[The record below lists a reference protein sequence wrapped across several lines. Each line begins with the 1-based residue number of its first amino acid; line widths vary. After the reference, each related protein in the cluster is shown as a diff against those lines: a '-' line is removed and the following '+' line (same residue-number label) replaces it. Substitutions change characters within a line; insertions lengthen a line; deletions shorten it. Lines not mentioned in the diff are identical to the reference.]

1 LFNRKLVPRTKE
13 LKNMKSWKKENRMK
27 MKIWYSLDKYKESK
41 EYLESVQEI
50 EGEMYYVNTPLA
62 GSFLNIRDKDGKIT
76 SISRELV
83 LKIEWMELPKWAV
96 LSEKQV
102 VDSAKLRM
110 RNLDVEIQQGIDH
123 LDQEKRLKDSLKDET
138 GSV

>member
-1 LFNRKLVPRTKE
+1 
-13 LKNMKSWKKENRMK
+13 
-27 MKIWYSLDKYKESK
+27 
-41 EYLESVQEI
+41 
-50 EGEMYYVNTPLA
+50 
-62 GSFLNIRDKDGKIT
+62 
-76 SISRELV
+76 
-83 LKIEWMELPKWAV
+83 MELPKWAV

>member
-1 LFNRKLVPRTKE
+1 
-13 LKNMKSWKKENRMK
+13 MKSWKKENKMM
-27 MKIWYSLDKYKESK
+27 MKIWYSLDNYRESDN
-41 EYLESVQEI
+41 YLENVETV

-62 GSFLNIRDKDGKIT
+62 GSFLNIQDKEGKIT

-83 LKIEWMELPKWAV
+83 LKIEWHKLPSWAV

-110 RNLDVEIQQGIDH
+110 RNLDVEIQQGIDN
-123 LDQEKRLKDSLKDET
+123 LAQEKRLKDSLKDET

>member
-1 LFNRKLVPRTKE
+1 
-13 LKNMKSWKKENRMK
+13 MKSWKKENRMM
-27 MKIWYSLDKYKESK
+27 MKIWYSMDKYKESK
-41 EYLESVQEI
+41 DYLESVQVL

-62 GSFLNIRDKDGKIT
+62 GSFLTIRDKDGKIA

-83 LKIEWMELPKWAV
+83 LKIVWQELPKWAV

-110 RNLDVEIQQGIDH
+110 RNLDNEISQSIEH
-123 LDQEKRLKDSLKDET
+123 LDNEKRLKEELDKDR
-138 GSV
+138 GSA

>member
-1 LFNRKLVPRTKE
+1 
-13 LKNMKSWKKENRMK
+13 MGS
-27 MKIWYSLDKYKESK
+27 
-41 EYLESVQEI
+41 
-50 EGEMYYVNTPLA
+50 EMCIRDRYYVNTPLA

>member
-1 LFNRKLVPRTKE
+1 MVPRNKE
-13 LKNMKSWKKENRMK
+13 VKQMKSWKKENRMDL
-27 MKIWYSLDKYKESK
+27 KIWYSLDKYRESD
-41 EYLESVQEI
+41 EYLENVQTI

-83 LKIEWMELPKWAV
+83 LKIEWSKLPSWAV

-102 VDSAKLRM
+102 VDAAKLRM

>member
-1 LFNRKLVPRTKE
+1 M
-13 LKNMKSWKKENRMK
+13 MKV
-27 MKIWYSLDKYKESK
+27 WYSLDKYKESK
-41 EYLESVQEI
+41 DYLDSVQVL

-62 GSFLNIRDKDGKIT
+62 GSFLTIRDKDGKVE

-83 LKIEWMELPKWAV
+83 LKIEWHKLPSWAV

>member
-1 LFNRKLVPRTKE
+1 MVPRNKE
-13 LKNMKSWKKENRMK
+13 VKQMKSWKKENRMDL
-27 MKIWYSLDKYKESK
+27 KIWYSLDKYRESD
-41 EYLESVQEI
+41 EYLENVQTI

-83 LKIEWMELPKWAV
+83 LKIEWAKLPSWAV

-102 VDSAKLRM
+102 VDAAKLRM